1 MANYRCTNCSNVQ
14 DVEVTEVTIDNEGE
28 TTTVK
33 SSTKKCTRCGWTH
46 WEDV

>member
-1 MANYRCTNCSNVQ
+1 MADYRCTNCGNVQ
-14 DVEVTEVTIDNEGE
+14 DVEVTETTIDNEDE

-33 SSTKKCTRCGWTH
+33 SSTEKCTQCGWTH